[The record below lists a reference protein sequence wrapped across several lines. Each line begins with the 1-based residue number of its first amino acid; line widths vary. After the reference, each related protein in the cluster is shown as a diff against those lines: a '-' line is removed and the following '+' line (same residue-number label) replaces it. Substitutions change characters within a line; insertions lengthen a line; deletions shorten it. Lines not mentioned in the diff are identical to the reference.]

1 MIAPAFSASGLRP
14 PPPLQ
19 IYRYFMRGMEQQM
32 WLLGQDVRHGGNLLV
47 RHGFAPFRSGPQG
60 SSRYRLGWQGNLI
73 ELHSFC
79 AGLYRTGAP
88 GFLYIRGKFNA
99 YRYEAPEPP
108 DPECFCRASLAIP
121 EHTRADDPFFSALT
135 LFLRWLEKYET
146 WIEQLVGPKYRA
158 GLFPH
163 CPTPW
168 LPPEEARRWLRAF
181 AERPLATRVP
191 SRRSAVAV
199 APATPWLPSSP
210 SNRRHFSRN

>member
-32 WLLGQDVRHGGNLLV
+32 WFLGQDVRHGGNLLC

-99 YRYEAPEPP
+99 YRYEAAEPP
-108 DPECFCRASLAIP
+108 DPECFCRAPLAIP

-135 LFLRWLEKYET
+135 LFLRWLEEYET
-146 WIEQLVGPKYRA
+146 WLNQLVGPEYRA

-168 LPPEEARRWLRAF
+168 LPPEEARRWLCRF
-181 AERPLATRVP
+181 SEQPLTTRVP
-191 SRRSAVAV
+191 RCRLVPPPRRERGWLDPRGRR
-199 APATPWLPSSP
+199 PA
-210 SNRRHFSRN
+210 HFL